1 MSCTHLWC
9 VILGVGSLS
18 HVRNVQNG
26 KRTATFNTSPA
37 RFFSLARPSRS
48 RRDPDACFALD
59 GTRSSSRPADSR
71 RAGGDTIVEGRAAR
85 AGYVEGRA
93 RERYGCWCG
102 HLQQNTTIK
111 IYRLEDTVHNN
122 QPINFNINCIIKQLI
137 SGIILRGLV
146 LFMVD

>member
-1 MSCTHLWC
+1 MYTPLVRDFGCR
-9 VILGVGSLS
+9 
-18 HVRNVQNG
+18 HVRNVQTENE
-26 KRTATFNTSPA
+26 RQRQILLTRSP
-37 RFFSLARPSRS
+37 RL
-48 RRDPDACFALD
+48 ALD
-59 GTRSSSRPADSR
+59 ATRTLVSLSTALAPSSRPADSR

-93 RERYGCWCG
+93 RECYGCWCG

-122 QPINFNINCIIKQLI
+122 QPINFNINCIIIQLI